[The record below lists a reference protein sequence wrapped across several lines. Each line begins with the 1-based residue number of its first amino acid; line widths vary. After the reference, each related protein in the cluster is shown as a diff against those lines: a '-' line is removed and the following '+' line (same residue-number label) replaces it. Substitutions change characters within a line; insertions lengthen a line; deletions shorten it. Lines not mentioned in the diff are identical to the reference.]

1 MIHQLLDRIKF
12 LIEAQIQRGAFVQLL
27 VIGLLIIGIAVS
39 GGLIAWAT
47 TNIFDHPGQAVWW
60 AFLRLTDP
68 GYLGDDEGLL
78 LRIISTTITV
88 LGYVLFMGSLIAI
101 MTQWLNRTIRTLESG
116 LTPISMNGHILILGW
131 TNRTP
136 SIVRELVL
144 SEGRVQRFLRKRGTK
159 KLKIVILSET
169 VSAELKQEL
178 RDKIDTKLIS
188 SQIVL
193 RSGSSMRLEHL
204 LRVDFMRSSAMIL
217 PGADYELGGPESIDG
232 RVIKTL
238 MTAAKYM
245 KNNADVT
252 THMNVP
258 VIVAEIF
265 DAQKVPIA
273 EAAFKGQLRVI
284 SGDAFISRLL
294 TQNIRHRGLSHIYA
308 ELLSHTTGNEVY
320 VRTWTELAGNR
331 FSDIA
336 PLFNKAIPLGIVRPQ
351 EDSFKPILN
360 PPEGFKLQPEDRIV
374 LIAKSYEDAEPSS
387 LKVQTSHKQQHNKL
401 PIPTTM
407 PLRRVLILGWSHK
420 AVALIQEFA
429 SYENERFEV
438 NIISIVPVEER
449 QEALTRTHLAENH
462 VIIQHFDGDY
472 TYESDLLQV
481 NPGGFDN
488 IVFLGADWL
497 DSNEES
503 DARTILGYVLLRSL
517 LKESGKSPEVLI
529 ELKDPTN
536 EELFQERPGEVI
548 ISPVILSH
556 VLAHAALR
564 QELTSV
570 FNELF
575 GPGGAEIFF
584 RSAAD
589 YDLAGQTFSF
599 TEILHRSAK
608 AGEIAIG
615 LRIQNNP
622 DQVQPEIHLNP
633 GRHKQWHI
641 KDGDEVIVLTRY

>member
-1 MIHQLLDRIKF
+1 MHQLLDRIKF
-12 LIEAQIQRGAFVQLL
+12 IVETQIQRGAFVQLL
-27 VIGLLIIGIAVS
+27 IIGLLIVGIAVS
-39 GGLIAWAT
+39 GGLIAWVLT
-47 TNIFDHPGQAVWW
+47 DVFDYPGQAIWW

-78 LRIISTTITV
+78 LRIISTTVTV

-116 LTPISMNGHILILGW
+116 LTPISMSGHILILGW

-144 SEGRVQRFLRKRGTK
+144 SEGRVQRFLRKRGTS
-159 KLKIVILSET
+159 KLKIVILTET

-178 RDKIDTKLIS
+178 RDKMGTKSTS
-188 SQIVL
+188 SQIIL

-204 LRVDFMRSSAMIL
+204 LRVDFMRSAAMIL
-217 PGADYELGGPESIDG
+217 PGADFELGGPESIDS

-238 MTAAKYM
+238 MTTAKHM
-245 KNNADVT
+245 KETAPVNT
-252 THMNVP
+252 P

-294 TQNIRHRGLSHIYA
+294 TQNIRHRGLSQIYA
-308 ELLSHTTGNEVY
+308 ELLSHTSGNEVY
-320 VRTWTELAGNR
+320 VREWDELAGNR
-331 FSDIA
+331 FADITH
-336 PLFNKAIPLGIVRPQ
+336 LFNKAIPLGIVRPHG
-351 EDSFKPILN
+351 DTFKPILN
-360 PPEGFKLQPEDRIV
+360 PPPNFEILAGDRIV
-374 LIAKSYEDAEPSS
+374 MIARSYEDAEPSA
-387 LKVQTSHKQQHNKL
+387 LKAIDANEQRLNKL
-401 PIPTTM
+401 PIPTTK
-407 PLRRVLILGWSHK
+407 PLRRVLLLGWSHK
-420 AVALIQEFA
+420 AVTLIQEFG
-429 SYENERFEV
+429 SYENERFDV
-438 NIISIVPVEER
+438 DIISIVPIEER
-449 QEALTRTHLAENH
+449 LEALDRIHFSENH
-462 VIIQHFDGDY
+462 VNVRHFEGDY
-472 TYESDLLQV
+472 TYENDLLEV
-481 NPGGFDN
+481 NPADFDN
-488 IVFLGADWL
+488 IVFLGADWM

-503 DARTILGYVLLRSL
+503 DARTILGYVLLRSV
-517 LKESGKSPEVLI
+517 LKRMGKMPEVLI
-529 ELKDPTN
+529 ELKDPSN

-584 RSAAD
+584 RPAAD
-589 YDLAGQTFSF
+589 YELTGNAFSF
-599 TEILHRSAK
+599 TEIQRRGTR

-615 LRIQNNP
+615 LRIQETG
-622 DQVQPEIHLNP
+622 DQTHPTIYLNP
-633 GRHKQWHI
+633 PQQKRWQIKQ
-641 KDGDEVIVLTRY
+641 GDEVIVLTRY